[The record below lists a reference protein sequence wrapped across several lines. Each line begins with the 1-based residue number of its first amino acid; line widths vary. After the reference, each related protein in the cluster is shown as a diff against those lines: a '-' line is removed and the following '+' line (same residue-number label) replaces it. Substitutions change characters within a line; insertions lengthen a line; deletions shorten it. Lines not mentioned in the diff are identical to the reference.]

1 MRYIENAEQVVDAR
15 QRIRYQ
21 SGQGPL
27 LVNHVEFDGR
37 LAGETRALH
46 EEKTVF
52 LDPSLPGDII
62 PRYLDL
68 DALEPEMSPT

>member
-1 MRYIENAEQVVDAR
+1 M
-15 QRIRYQ
+15 
-21 SGQGPL
+21 
-27 LVNHVEFDGR
+27 VNHVEFDGR

-52 LDPSLPGDII
+52 WDPSLPGDII